1 MAFPSRV
8 QGAGQSGGATT
19 AICGDV
25 QAAVTATGSSA
36 TDALS
41 VSAVVVRSATTASG
55 TGVKLPTVEVGAMM
69 VVRNDGAEALTV
81 YPQTGTTVNGS
92 ASDTIAAGKA
102 NLYFGTSATTWVSL
116 DGA

>member
-41 VSAVVVRSATTASG
+41 VSAVVVRSATTTSG

-69 VVRNDGAEALTV
+69 VVRNDGAESLTV

>member
-25 QAAVTATGSSA
+25 QSAVTATGSST

-41 VSAVVVRSATTASG
+41 VSAVFVRSATTASG
-55 TGVKLPTVEVGAMM
+55 TGVKLPAVEAGAMM
-69 VVRNDGAEALTV
+69 VVRNDGAESLTV
-81 YPQTGTTVNGS
+81 YPQTGTTINGS

-102 NLYFGTSATTWVSL
+102 NLYFGTSGTTWVSL

>member
-41 VSAVVVRSATTASG
+41 VSAVVVRSATTTSG

-69 VVRNDGAEALTV
+69 VVRNDGAESLTV
-81 YPQTGTTVNGS
+81 YPQTGTTINGS

>member
-25 QAAVTATGSSA
+25 QPAVTATGSSA

>member
-25 QAAVTATGSSA
+25 SAAVTAAGTVAADA
-36 TDALS
+36 TS
-41 VSAVVVRSATTASG
+41 VSAVVTRVSTTASG
-55 TGVKLPTVEVGAMM
+55 TGIRLPAPEAGAMM
-69 VVRNDGAEALTV
+69 FVRNDGANTLTV
-81 YPQTGTTVNGS
+81 YPPSGGTINGS
-92 ASDTIAAGKA
+92 ASNTIAAGKA
-102 NLYFGTSATTWVSL
+102 DLYFGTSGTAWVTL

>member
-25 QAAVTATGSSA
+25 QAAVTAAGSSA

-55 TGVKLPTVEVGAMM
+55 TGVKLPAPEAGAMM
-69 VVRNDGAEALTV
+69 VVRNDGAETLTV
-81 YPQTGTTVNGS
+81 YPPTGSTIDGA
-92 ASDTIAAGKA
+92 ASVTIVAAKA
-102 NLYFGTSATTWVSL
+102 SLFFGTSPTTWVSL
-116 DGA
+116 AGA

>member
-25 QAAVTATGSSA
+25 QAAVTAAGSSA

-55 TGVKLPTVEVGAMM
+55 TGVKLPAPEAGAMM
-69 VVRNDGAEALTV
+69 VVRNDGAETLTV
-81 YPQTGTTVNGS
+81 YPPTGSTIDGA
-92 ASDTIAAGKA
+92 ASVTIVAAKA
-102 NLYFGTSATTWVSL
+102 SLFFGTSNTTWVTL
-116 DGA
+116 AGA

>member
-25 QAAVTATGSSA
+25 SAALTATGSSA
-36 TDALS
+36 TDALQL
-41 VSAVVVRSATTASG
+41 SAVVSRVSSAAAS
-55 TGVKLPTVEVGAMM
+55 TGVKLPAPEAGAMM
-69 VVRNDGAEALTV
+69 VVRNDGAETLTV
-81 YPQTGTTVNGS
+81 YPPTGSTINGS
-92 ASDTIAAGKA
+92 ASDSIAAGKA
-102 NLYFGTSATTWVSL
+102 NLYFGTSGTTWVSL

>member
-25 QAAVTATGSSA
+25 QAAVTAAGSSA

>member
-25 QAAVTATGSSA
+25 ASALTATGSSA
-36 TDALS
+36 TDALQL
-41 VSAVVVRSATTASG
+41 SAVVSRVSSAAAS
-55 TGVKLPTVEVGAMM
+55 TGVKLPAPEAGAMM
-69 VVRNDGAEALTV
+69 VVRNDGANTITV
-81 YPQTGTTVNGS
+81 YPPTGSTINGG
-92 ASDTIAAGKA
+92 ASNTIAAGKA
-102 NLYFGTSATTWVSL
+102 DLYFGTSGTTWVSL

>member
-8 QGAGQSGGATT
+8 QGAGTSGGQTT

-25 QAAVTATGSSA
+25 SAAVTATGSTA

-55 TGVKLPTVEVGAMM
+55 TGVKLPAPEAGAMM
-69 VVRNDGAEALTV
+69 VVRNDGAETLTV
-81 YPQTGTTVNGS
+81 YPPTGSTINGS
-92 ASDTIAAGKA
+92 ASDSIAAGKA
-102 NLYFGTSATTWVSL
+102 NLYFGTSGTTWVSL

>member
-25 QAAVTATGSSA
+25 SAALTATGSSA
-36 TDALS
+36 TDALQL
-41 VSAVVVRSATTASG
+41 SAVVSRVSSAAAS
-55 TGVKLPTVEVGAMM
+55 TGVKLPAPEAGAMM
-69 VVRNDGAEALTV
+69 VVRNDGANTITV
-81 YPQTGTTVNGS
+81 YPPTGSTINGS
-92 ASDTIAAGKA
+92 ASNTIAAGKA
-102 NLYFGTSATTWVSL
+102 DLYFGTSGTTWVTL

>member
-25 QAAVTATGSSA
+25 QAAVTAAGSSA

-55 TGVKLPTVEVGAMM
+55 TGVKLPAPEAGAMM
-69 VVRNDGAEALTV
+69 VVRNDGAETLTV
-81 YPQTGTTVNGS
+81 YPPTGSTIDGA
-92 ASDTIAAGKA
+92 ASVTIVAAKA
-102 NLYFGTSATTWVSL
+102 SLFFGTSGTTWVTL
-116 DGA
+116 AGA

>member
-25 QAAVTATGSSA
+25 ASALTATGSSA
-36 TDALS
+36 TDALQL
-41 VSAVVVRSATTASG
+41 SAVVSRVSSAAAS
-55 TGVKLPTVEVGAMM
+55 TGVKLPAPEAGAMM
-69 VVRNDGAEALTV
+69 VVRNDGANTITV
-81 YPQTGTTVNGS
+81 YPPTGSTINGS
-92 ASDTIAAGKA
+92 ASNTIAAGKA
-102 NLYFGTSATTWVSL
+102 DLYFGTSTTTWVTL

>member
-25 QAAVTATGSSA
+25 SAALTATGSSA
-36 TDALS
+36 TDALQL
-41 VSAVVVRSATTASG
+41 SAVVSRVSTAAAS
-55 TGVKLPTVEVGAMM
+55 TGVKLPAPEAGAIMF
-69 VVRNDGAEALTV
+69 VRNDGANTLTV
-81 YPQTGTTVNGS
+81 YPPTGSTINGS
-92 ASDTIAAGKA
+92 ASNTIAAGKA
-102 NLYFGTSATTWVSL
+102 DLYFGTSGTAWVTL

>member
-25 QAAVTATGSSA
+25 ASALPATGSSA
-36 TDALS
+36 TDALQL
-41 VSAVVVRSATTASG
+41 SAVVSRVSSAAAS
-55 TGVKLPTVEVGAMM
+55 TGVKLPAPEAGAMM
-69 VVRNDGAEALTV
+69 VVRNDGANTITV
-81 YPQTGTTVNGS
+81 YPPTGSTINGS
-92 ASDTIAAGKA
+92 ASNTIAAGKA
-102 NLYFGTSATTWVSL
+102 DLYFGTSGTTWVSL

>member
-25 QAAVTATGSSA
+25 SSNLTATGSTA
-36 TDALS
+36 ADALQL
-41 VSAVVVRSATTASG
+41 SAVVSRVGTAASG
-55 TGVKLPTVEVGAMM
+55 TGVKLPAAEAGAMM
-69 VVRNDGAEALTV
+69 VIRNDGANTLTV
-81 YPQTGTTVNGS
+81 YPATGGTING
-92 ASDTIAAGKA
+92 ASSDSIAAAKA
-102 NLYFGTSATTWVSL
+102 NLYFGTSATAWVSI

>member
-8 QGAGQSGGATT
+8 QGSGQSGGSAQ

-25 QAAVTATGSSA
+25 SAAVTATGSTA

-41 VSAVVVRSATTASG
+41 VSTVFVRSATTASG
-55 TGVKLPTVEVGAMM
+55 TGVKLPAPEAGAMM
-69 VVRNDGAEALTV
+69 VVRNDGAETLTV
-81 YPQTGTTVNGS
+81 YPPTGSTVNGS
-92 ASDTIAAGKA
+92 ASDSIAAGKA
-102 NLYFGTSATTWVSL
+102 NLYFGTGTTTWVSL

>member
-8 QGAGQSGGATT
+8 QGAGTSGGATT

-25 QAAVTATGSSA
+25 QSGVTAAGTNAGTS
-36 TDALS
+36 LQVNS
-41 VSAVVVRSATTASG
+41 VFVRSSTTASG
-55 TGVKLPTVEVGAMM
+55 TGVKLPAPEAGAMM
-69 VVRNDGAEALTV
+69 VVRNDGAETLTV
-81 YPQTGTTVNGS
+81 YPPTGSTINGS

>member
-25 QAAVTATGSSA
+25 SAALTATGSSA
-36 TDALS
+36 TDALQL
-41 VSAVVVRSATTASG
+41 SAVVSRVSTAAAS
-55 TGVKLPTVEVGAMM
+55 TGVKLPAPEAGAMM
-69 VVRNDGAEALTV
+69 FVRNDGANTLTV
-81 YPQTGTTVNGS
+81 YPPTGSTINGS
-92 ASDTIAAGKA
+92 ASNTIAAGKA
-102 NLYFGTSATTWVSL
+102 DLYFGTSGTAWVTL